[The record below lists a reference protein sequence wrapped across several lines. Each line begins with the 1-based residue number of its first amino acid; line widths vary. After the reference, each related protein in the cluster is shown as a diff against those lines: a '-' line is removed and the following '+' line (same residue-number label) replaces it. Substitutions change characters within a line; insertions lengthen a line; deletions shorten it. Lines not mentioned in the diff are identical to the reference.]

1 MTKSFLRFKVK
12 GIIIRCKNQR
22 VKEIR
27 FWLFWTKL
35 FIISKCFG
43 PCLGTVIA
51 NFGPATTGQAVFN
64 TKSELSLHNQMQP
77 KSLFGFSWPT
87 FWYFWIQLWS
97 LLGAQKQDLDLL
109 LDPLC
114 LPIAFGILV
123 CGFSIQNYENLLQK

>member
-27 FWLFWTKL
+27 FCLFWTKL
-35 FIISKCFG
+35 FIISKCFE
-43 PCLGTVIA
+43 PCFRPVMA
-51 NFGPATTGQAVFN
+51 DFGPATTGQAVFN
-64 TKSELSLHNQMQP
+64 TKSELHLHNQMQP

-97 LLGAQKQDLDLL
+97 VLGAQKQD
-109 LDPLC
+109 
-114 LPIAFGILV
+114 FGPCFGPSVSPYTLWTPGMWI
-123 CGFSIQNYENLLQK
+123 FNSKF